1 MQSLKNSIARGLKRA
16 CNLCSSFPKAG
27 STTLSHLQ
35 EKIVY
40 LLFSVMTSD
49 VLQTMYLHILRQNLE
64 NTGQIKVLPADT
76 VQTHRKKQFWFQTT
90 FGLSRKSS
98 QGKEIM

>member
-1 MQSLKNSIARGLKRA
+1 MQSQKNSIAKGLKSV
-16 CNLCSSFPKAG
+16 CNPCSSFPKAG

-35 EKIVY
+35 EKIFY

-49 VLQTMYLHILRQNLE
+49 VLQTMYLHILHQNLE

-76 VQTHRKKQFWFQTT
+76 VQTCRKK
-90 FGLSRKSS
+90 
-98 QGKEIM
+98 

>member
-1 MQSLKNSIARGLKRA
+1 MAKGLNRV
-16 CNLCSSFPKAG
+16 CNPCSSFPKAG

-49 VLQTMYLHILRQNLE
+49 VLQTMYLHVLHQNLD
-64 NTGQIKVLPADT
+64 NTGQIKVLPYGT
-76 VQTHRKKQFWFQTT
+76 V
-90 FGLSRKSS
+90 
-98 QGKEIM
+98 EI